1 MTESTPDRTCPR
13 CSSVNAGGELVD
25 REYRCG
31 SCGLELAHL
40 DMAANGAIRGVFGW
54 LLQPGDVIADR
65 YRIGSVLGKGGFG
78 VTYLV
83 EDLRVHGKKRALKEI
98 PELLFDEHE
107 TRLLGRLQHPAIPD
121 ITDRLSLGGM
131 VYLVLEFGGSRTLRT
146 EQERLGGRIPV
157 AVLLPWAEQ
166 ICDALTYLHAQQPPV
181 VHRDLKPEN
190 VLLDD
195 NNRIMLID
203 FGIAKESSPE
213 TVTRTLGRAVTHGFS
228 PPEQVL
234 GTGTDARSDVYALGA
249 ILYSTLTG
257 QVPTPA
263 HERVVGKILEPASHF
278 APEIPPLLD
287 KVILQALELNINLRQ
302 QSIEELARVL
312 GLVRSGGEGARTVL
326 VTGAEGLAAQAATV
340 GEVRLASVQL
350 STHGPS
356 TRASERAAVSI
367 AQPSPP
373 PAKPRPKRRG
383 GAIVAALVLIGAA
396 IGGGWWWQQQG
407 SGGSGE
413 VADTAKPAAPG
424 APAVQAP
431 AEHAVA
437 LPESEIA
444 PATPVPASG
453 EPQTA
458 LVTSPPVHPTDVIPA
473 ASQGAV
479 PSIPHAAPALPQPP
493 SIGAAVGP
501 PAEPSPSQAAET
513 VEPTTGA
520 WPEQPPQTAGLP
532 PPSAVLGAG
541 VSAAVPQPP
550 SPRWPAAE
558 LPSIYSHEQVAT
570 VQQATPSGSLM
581 DLFESHRNRQGEEP
595 QPPASQPAP
604 PVAERAV
611 DTPVA
616 AKPKPKPKPAPAK
629 PTPVQ
634 SQDGWAI
641 IPKGARKTD

>member
-1 MTESTPDRTCPR
+1 MTEPLPDRTCPR
-13 CSSVNAGGELVD
+13 CGNVNPGGGLVD

-40 DMAANGAIRGVFGW
+40 DMAANGAVRGVFGW

-121 ITDRLSLGGM
+121 ITDRLSADGM

-195 NNRIMLID
+195 NNRVMLID

-312 GLVRSGGEGARTVL
+312 GLVRSGGESARTVL
-326 VTGAEGLAAQAATV
+326 VTGAEGLAGQGATA

-350 STHGPS
+350 STHGLS

-373 PAKPRPKRRG
+373 PAKPRRKRRG
-383 GAIVAALVLIGAA
+383 GAAVAALVLIGAA

-407 SGGSGE
+407 AGGSGE
-413 VADTAKPAAPG
+413 VADTAQPAVPAAPV
-424 APAVQAP
+424 VQAP
-431 AEHAVA
+431 AEQAEAQPA
-437 LPESEIA
+437 LAPPTVVPAPGEQGTALATPA
-444 PATPVPASG
+444 PAHLPASPPDSVQVAIPSLPAATVATPPPGLPARPSTAG
-453 EPQTA
+453 EP
-458 LVTSPPVHPTDVIPA
+458 S
-473 ASQGAV
+473 
-479 PSIPHAAPALPQPP
+479 
-493 SIGAAVGP
+493 
-501 PAEPSPSQAAET
+501 
-513 VEPTTGA
+513 
-520 WPEQPPQTAGLP
+520 
-532 PPSAVLGAG
+532 SALGAG
-541 VSAAVPQPP
+541 PLPAATDPAIGASPEPPSQTGALQPSLGGRGQESPATEIPPAMPRWSAAD
-550 SPRWPAAE
+550 
-558 LPSIYSHEQVAT
+558 LPSIYSHEQLAT
-570 VQQATPSGSLM
+570 VPQATPSGSLM
-581 DLFESHRNRQGEEP
+581 DLFESHRNREGEDP
-595 QPPASQPAP
+595 QPPASEPAP

-611 DTPVA
+611 DPPVA
-616 AKPKPKPKPAPAK
+616 PKPKPKPTPVK
-629 PTPVQ
+629 QPPVQ